1 MDEQLD
7 VEEPH
12 CPQQSP
18 VHNETE
24 PSSAEFESK
33 VNLLLVSNFQSI
45 LGKIVKKL
53 LKRTKS
59 EHRQTPYLT
68 LK

>member
-1 MDEQLD
+1 MSKSD

-12 CPQQSP
+12 CPQQST

-24 PSSAEFESK
+24 PSSAELESK

-45 LGKIVKKL
+45 LGKKNS
-53 LKRTKS
+53 LKAS
-59 EHRQTPYLT
+59 E
-68 LK
+68 KN